1 LGWIGASEAEFVM
14 GLLSSKTIGQSNY
27 ACFANAEYD
36 QEFERLKRLP
46 EGPER
51 AQVLRNL
58 YRIMEVYGALGLSST
73 RISTRLSQ
81 PHVEGFRQHPLV
93 TNGWQFMD
101 IRPSAGGEK

>member
-1 LGWIGASEAEFVM
+1 M
-14 GLLSSKTIGQSNY
+14 GLLSSKFIGQNNY
-27 ACFANAEYD
+27 ACFENAEYD

-58 YRIMEVYGALGLSST
+58 YRIMEVYGVLGLTAT

-81 PHVEGFRQHPLV
+81 AQVEGYRQHPLV
-93 TNGWQFMD
+93 TNGWRFMD
-101 IRPSAGGEK
+101 IAPTAGGEK